1 MGMLKKRQLSYVWQN
16 HYVWGDTAHWWNST
30 HTLRK
35 RWWWTGKW
43 DTKVIIPC
51 KHWGGGGGGGLV
63 VLITQVQMFAEKFA
77 VHLLYG
83 NYLRTIKCYV
93 FVFRFFD
100 NNYYYCCIQVHVCVC
115 VFIDT
120 CNTYFKSFQ
129 RYWCADI
136 VVGRTYSL
144 SNRTRYFHAYS
155 SNGPEQHLYINTN
168 SYKYNQSNL
177 IIKFINSVIVTG
189 RHRHRN
195 QMLPMMLFGITALG
209 VITVPMGFQ
218 MLAIVAGK
226 ALLLAKMALLLASMN
241 GLKRVF

>member
-1 MGMLKKRQLSYVWQN
+1 M
-16 HYVWGDTAHWWNST
+16 
-30 HTLRK
+30 
-35 RWWWTGKW
+35 
-43 DTKVIIPC
+43 
-51 KHWGGGGGGGLV
+51 

-100 NNYYYCCIQVHVCVC
+100 NNYYYCCIQVHVC
-115 VFIDT
+115 
-120 CNTYFKSFQ
+120 
-129 RYWCADI
+129 A
-136 VVGRTYSL
+136 YSL
-144 SNRTRYFHAYS
+144 THVIHILNRFRGTDVQTLSWAEHI
-155 SNGPEQHLYINTN
+155 LYRIGRVISTHTLQMDLNNICIYTN
-168 SYKYNQSNL
+168 SYKYNQSNM